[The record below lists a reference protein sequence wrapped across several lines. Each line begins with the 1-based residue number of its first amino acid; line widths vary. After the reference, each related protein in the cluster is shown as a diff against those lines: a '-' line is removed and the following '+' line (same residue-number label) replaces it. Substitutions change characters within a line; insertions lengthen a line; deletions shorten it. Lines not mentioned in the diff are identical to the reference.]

1 MPLTETELSDIT
13 LWRRKLHQMPEVSG
27 EEHDTATEVV
37 RFLQTTAP
45 DEMVTGLG
53 CTGVAAVFAGETPG
67 PTVLIRAEL
76 DALPI
81 AEISDLPHRSR
92 IAGKSHMCGHD
103 GHMATLA
110 AVAKELQSDR
120 PKRGR
125 VILLF
130 QPAEENGA
138 GAAAVLADPAFARLK
153 PDYAFSLHNMPGL
166 PLGFSWI
173 KSGPANCA
181 SCGLKIS
188 LAGKTAHAS
197 LPESGISPAPALAEL
212 IPALTG
218 LRSGSIE
225 NADLV
230 LATITHITLGE
241 AAFGIAPGA
250 GELWVTLRTVTDS
263 SMSALRAK
271 AEELAR
277 TSAARHGLS
286 VSFSWHDEFRHCWN
300 DEEAT
305 ALIRQALDQESLP
318 HESGQIFRASEDFG
332 RFGDV
337 AKSAMFFL
345 GAGEN
350 HPALHNPDYDFPDT
364 LIPIGSRV
372 FLRLIRNLLG

>member
-166 PLGFSWI
+166 PLGFS
-173 KSGPANCA
+173 
-181 SCGLKIS
+181 
-188 LAGKTAHAS
+188 
-197 LPESGISPAPALAEL
+197 
-212 IPALTG
+212 
-218 LRSGSIE
+218 
-225 NADLV
+225 
-230 LATITHITLGE
+230 
-241 AAFGIAPGA
+241 
-250 GELWVTLRTVTDS
+250 
-263 SMSALRAK
+263 
-271 AEELAR
+271 
-277 TSAARHGLS
+277 
-286 VSFSWHDEFRHCWN
+286 
-300 DEEAT
+300 
-305 ALIRQALDQESLP
+305 
-318 HESGQIFRASEDFG
+318 
-332 RFGDV
+332 
-337 AKSAMFFL
+337 
-345 GAGEN
+345 
-350 HPALHNPDYDFPDT
+350 
-364 LIPIGSRV
+364 
-372 FLRLIRNLLG
+372 